1 VKLTWTHQTVLIIFL
16 HCLACEFFGN
26 GQLQLQ
32 LYDEPLLFC
41 SVRAA
46 YSFMM
51 SVCTKRAKKE
61 KGVIWSHVHVCK
73 AELLLLLKPGKL
85 CNLQALFGLL
95 SGHPS
100 ALNIAGGPHVC
111 LQWRYQKLKSHGVP
125 FLCHYCMLL
134 IRGAS
139 SWACLSKLHNRH
151 VDLFG
156 MFSMD
161 HCCKVRSQFARQAY
175 SVSHLE
181 MYLKFQT
188 KAFHLSVILL
198 LH

>member
-1 VKLTWTHQTVLIIFL
+1 MHVNSSVTANSNSNCMMNLSYFVLS
-16 HCLACEFFGN
+16 
-26 GQLQLQ
+26 
-32 LYDEPLLFC
+32 EPP
-41 SVRAA
+41 VP
-46 YSFMM
+46 FMM

-73 AELLLLLKPGKL
+73 AELLLFLKPGKI
-85 CNLQALFGLL
+85 CSLQALFGLVWSPL
-95 SGHPS
+95 CSEHCWWS
-100 ALNIAGGPHVC
+100 TCMLALAVSEA
-111 LQWRYQKLKSHGVP
+111 QKHGVP
-125 FLCHYCMLL
+125 FLCHHCMLL

-139 SWACLSKLHNRH
+139 SWACLSKLRNRH
-151 VDLFG
+151 VDLFD

-161 HCCKVRSQFARQAY
+161 HCCKVRSQYTRQAY

-188 KAFHLSVILL
+188 ITFHLSVILL